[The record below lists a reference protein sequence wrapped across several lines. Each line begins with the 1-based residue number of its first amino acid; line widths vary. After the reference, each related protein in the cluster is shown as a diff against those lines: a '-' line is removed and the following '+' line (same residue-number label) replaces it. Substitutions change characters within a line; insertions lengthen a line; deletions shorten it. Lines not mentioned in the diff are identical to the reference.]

1 MYRRRRPRWL
11 TDVQEAVTA
20 PKAGLADLIMPS
32 WFAWLAKDVQV
43 FANGFRHHGTAWG
56 EQDEL
61 DPCVIHLNVS
71 KGGIYNVLVV
81 ADRADVCA
89 TSMCPQETE
98 YVPAVDLPGEF
109 PTP

>member
-1 MYRRRRPRWL
+1 LIYKR
-11 TDVQEAVTA
+11 QVTA
-20 PKAGLADLIMPS
+20 PKAGLAEVVMPS

-98 YVPAVDLPGEF
+98 YIPAVELPGEAPF

>member
-1 MYRRRRPRWL
+1 MVYKR
-11 TDVQEAVTA
+11 QVTA
-20 PKAGLADLIMPS
+20 PKAGLSDLIMPS

-71 KGGIYNVLVV
+71 KGGTYNVLIV

-89 TSMCPQETE
+89 TSMCPQEVE
-98 YVPAVDLPGEF
+98 YIPAVELPSEPPF